1 MRDEEDI
8 YVSVG
13 FGRVSPKQIVH
24 MFSEPK
30 EIKPEDI
37 NKPQSKERKKS
48 SNPFII
54 EGIDDVMVKIA
65 KCCSPLPGED
75 VVGYISRGRGI
86 VVHRVNCENLKN
98 SAFSEER
105 LVDVQWDEKK
115 NYKMPVKLHAS
126 VEDRTGLLNALTTV
140 LKDMGLNI
148 VELSTKRNTVTGT
161 AALDFSIEVKN
172 KNELESVMRKIKTI
186 EGMLEVISK
195 S

>member
-1 MRDEEDI
+1 
-8 YVSVG
+8 
-13 FGRVSPKQIVH
+13 
-24 MFSEPK
+24 
-30 EIKPEDI
+30 
-37 NKPQSKERKKS
+37 
-48 SNPFII
+48 
-54 EGIDDVMVKIA
+54 MVKIA

-75 VVGYISRGRGI
+75 VVGYISRGGRGGI

-140 LKDMGLNI
+140 LKDMGGLNI